1 MKRLFSSIT
10 VLITLSLV
18 GIIIMQVSW
27 LKNLIKLKEDQV
39 KQNIDN
45 VYQNLSDEFGQRREQ
60 LIKEAS
66 RDYGT
71 LFSPRGFFEPLKAVS
86 IGAKISSSE
95 IEKIINSAFE
105 KAGLGKMKYEYA
117 FFRGC

>member
-18 GIIIMQVSW
+18 GIIVMQVSW

-45 VYQNLSDEFGQRREQ
+45 VYQTISDEFGQRREQ
-60 LIKEAS
+60 LINEAS

-71 LFSPRGFFEPLKAVS
+71 
-86 IGAKISSSE
+86 
-95 IEKIINSAFE
+95 
-105 KAGLGKMKYEYA
+105 
-117 FFRGC
+117 FFRKEDFLNR